1 MKNKSFLL
9 LPLFLLGVENTLSKK
24 LPPPPKPFE
33 RPINLVKLDLKKPEL
48 DRIIREMG
56 KEKGNSLKKMELDI
70 EEVELSI
77 KRLFLEEPVNWEKIQ
92 KENEKISLIEAK
104 IKTEIQKF
112 LWEKEKEKPVP
123 PPISEPKEIVPPQ
136 PPKVKP

>member
-1 MKNKSFLL
+1 MKNESLLL
-9 LPLFLLGVENTLSKK
+9 LPLFLLGVENTLSKE

-33 RPINLVKLDLKKPEL
+33 RPINLVKLDLKKPEF

-56 KEKGNSLKKMELDI
+56 KEKGNSLKRMELDI

-77 KRLFLEEPVNWEKIQ
+77 KRLFLEEPVNWENVQ

-104 IKTEIQKF
+104 MKTEIQKF

-123 PPISEPKEIVPPQ
+123 PPIPKLEEIVPPQ